1 MIASNKH
8 KFEYPDIELNTIII
22 ITIFQ
27 FLSSYYYL
35 YIYDDCS
42 ISNGSVITFS
52 FIQAA
57 VDKNLIDISY
67 NRLLVFTFIKH
78 AF

>member
-8 KFEYPDIELNTIII
+8 KFEYPDIKLNTIII

-42 ISNGSVITFS
+42 CISNGS
-52 FIQAA
+52 
-57 VDKNLIDISY
+57 DKNLIDISY

>member
-1 MIASNKH
+1 MMIVVSAM
-8 KFEYPDIELNTIII
+8 E
-22 ITIFQ
+22 
-27 FLSSYYYL
+27 
-35 YIYDDCS
+35 
-42 ISNGSVITFS
+42 VILLS
-52 FIQAA
+52 FIQA